1 MKQVLYVS
9 PETFVKMISGLV
21 ASGVTFVATEK
32 DGQIEIE
39 FTGGIIMGALN
50 FGRLATDNIYAIWM
64 GRDVEV
70 LDEEGMPTGETD
82 YEYPES
88 WEMEEDLIWFKEVFN
103 DTFKAKLNKRITSDW
118 TGDKDELFS
127 LSSYKSYSGGDSD
140 IDVEVRLEGVI
151 EIGYH
156 EGAAFNFSYAV
167 YLDGYRHSDSWDSVE
182 DINIDL
188 GYSNHSLSR
197 VKEAQVEKW
206 ANKWAKAELEYLA
219 KQANKFFAHVCG
231 HKLIKVA
238 QFSNGEAIY
247 QEVK

>member
-1 MKQVLYVS
+1 
-9 PETFVKMISGLV
+9 
-21 ASGVTFVATEK
+21 
-32 DGQIEIE
+32 
-39 FTGGIIMGALN
+39 MGAPN

-88 WEMEEDLIWFKEVFN
+88 WEIEDDLVGFGEVFN
-103 DTFKAKLNKRITSDW
+103 TTFKPKLSKRITSDW

-127 LSSYKSYSGGDSD
+127 LSSFKNYSDKYTSY
-140 IDVEVRLEGVI
+140 IDVEVRLEAVI
-151 EIGYH
+151 EAGYH
-156 EGAAFNFSYAV
+156 EGAAFNFVYAV

-182 DINIDL
+182 DIVIDL
-188 GYSNHSLSR
+188 DYANHNMSE
-197 VKEAQVEKW
+197 VKKTQVEKW
-206 ANKWAKAELEYLA
+206 ANKWAKSELEYLA